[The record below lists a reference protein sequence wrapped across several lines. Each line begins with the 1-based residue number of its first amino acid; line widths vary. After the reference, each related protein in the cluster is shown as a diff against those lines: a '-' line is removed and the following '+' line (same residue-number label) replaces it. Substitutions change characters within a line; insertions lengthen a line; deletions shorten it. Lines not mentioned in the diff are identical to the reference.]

1 MKKAK
6 VMSVITSFVGVLM
19 ISMGMVLQNEESLN
33 DLSSLSEVSEI
44 NIKSMAASANIILKD
59 REVASAKMEIK
70 EETEVE
76 KKEVLTEVKME
87 TAPASVIVPPRVEVY
102 EGMTMDELA
111 AKLNRNLGTDV
122 VAGKGLL
129 IATQCIQKGVDP
141 YVATAILLHET
152 GCGSKCSALT
162 RQCNNVGG
170 QKGAPGCNGGS
181 YKSYPTL
188 DDGIVGFID
197 NLYRNYYSKGL
208 NTIDTMASRYAASP
222 AWPGKIHW
230 YVNKIRAS

>member
-6 VMSVITSFVGVLM
+6 IVSVITSFVGVLM
-19 ISMGMVLQNEESLN
+19 ISMGLVLQNENSLDDFAN
-33 DLSSLSEVSEI
+33 LSDVRDV

-70 EETEVE
+70 EETKVE
-76 KKEVLTEVKME
+76 EKEVLTEVKME

-111 AKLNRNLGTDV
+111 AKLNRNLGNDV
-122 VAGKGLL
+122 IAGKGLL

-141 YVATAILLHET
+141 YVAVAIMLHET
-152 GCGSKCSALT
+152 GCGSRCSALT

-181 YKSYPTL
+181 YKAFPTL
-188 DDGIVGFID
+188 DEGIVGFID

-208 NTIDTMASRYAASP
+208 TTIDTIAPRYAASP

-230 YVNKIRAS
+230 YVNKIRAN